1 MDITPAH
8 AGHITEIQQ
17 IYAWHVIHGLATFET
32 EPPSADEMQARLN
45 KVQETGGYW
54 LVATEA
60 GRVLGYCYLA
70 PYRPRYA
77 YRFTLED
84 SIYLH
89 KDATGRGIGRALL
102 GDALRRAEADG
113 FRQVVSVIGNSENAA
128 SLALHRS
135 LGFELTGILKSVG
148 FKHGRW
154 LDTVMMQCTLGAGDT
169 TLPAASTTLSGTAG
183 TV

>member
-1 MDITPAH
+1 MEITQAH
-8 AGHITEIQQ
+8 PDHIAGIAE
-17 IYAWHVIHGLATFET
+17 IYAWHVEHGLATFET
-32 EPPSADEMQARLN
+32 EPPTAEEMQLRLSN
-45 KVQETGGYW
+45 VLQSGGYW
-54 LVATEA
+54 LVALEA
-60 GRVLGYCYLA
+60 DRVLGYCYLA

-89 KDATGRGIGRALL
+89 PGAAGRGIGRALL
-102 GDALRRAEADG
+102 GKALNLAEADG
-113 FRQVVSVIGNSENAA
+113 FRQVVAIIGNSENAA
-128 SLALHRS
+128 SLALHRA
-135 LGFELTGILKSVG
+135 LGFQLTGVLKSVG

-169 TLPAASTTLSGTAG
+169 TLPVTSTTLSGRAG